1 MLVCCSPTHDDVG
14 ALGILDV
21 SSLTASMSSDPNHLI
36 IHKLSWIKPRKGLP
50 LVGTKYL
57 RSMSG
62 IGGLLLNK
70 KLLNKNVWN
79 PQAHIYFLVHPDQ
92 LSFAVDVQLCPFWR
106 KLIGATL
113 VFYVCSKRSNN
124 IRQLAYF
131 HLVHSFP
138 THNRTNMLLL
148 REVFWKGRPC
158 SSRCWKSALA
168 MAKASIRLM
177 GSWCESVRI
186 SCRGDKLVV
195 YLTYILHG
203 KLAYPNEQRDK
214 NTIWAGLLQ

>member
-1 MLVCCSPTHDDVG
+1 MTWVLWVFWTSP
-14 ALGILDV
+14 AWQ
-21 SSLTASMSSDPNHLI
+21 PQCHLI
-36 IHKLSWIKPRKGLP
+36 PIIWSSTSCPELSHVRVCHWWAPSTSEACLELEVFSWTKSSSTKMYEILKHISTFWI
-50 LVGTKYL
+50 
-57 RSMSG
+57 
-62 IGGLLLNK
+62 
-70 KLLNKNVWN
+70 
-79 PQAHIYFLVHPDQ
+79 FLVHPDQ

-113 VFYVCSKRSNN
+113 VFYVCSKHSNN

-138 THNRTNMLLL
+138 THNRTKMLLL
-148 REVFWKGRPC
+148 REFFWKGRPC